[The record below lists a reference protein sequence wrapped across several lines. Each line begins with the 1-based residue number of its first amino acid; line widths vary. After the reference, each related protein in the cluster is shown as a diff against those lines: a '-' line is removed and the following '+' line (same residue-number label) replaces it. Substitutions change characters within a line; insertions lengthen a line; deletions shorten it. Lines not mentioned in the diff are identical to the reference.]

1 MNPELLL
8 TYFNRISDAPDAIP
22 RLRRFILDLAVRGKL
37 VDQNPEDES
46 ASILVSKI
54 GAKEIKVFA
63 NARLPFAVPSN
74 WVWVRLGDICSKTGS
89 GSTPRGGKSVYQRSG
104 VPFLRSQNVYDD
116 GLRLD
121 DVAYINQQ
129 THERMSGTAV
139 RSGDLLLNI
148 TGGSIGRCCCVPSEF
163 GQANVSQ
170 HVAIIR
176 VSVDGVQPYLHKLV
190 LSPYFQS
197 FILSEQTGA
206 GRGGLPK
213 NRMDRIPV
221 ALPPLA
227 EQHRIVAK
235 VDGLMAL
242 CDQLEATQEER
253 ETRRDRLTAA
263 SHHHL
268 NDGADADALHEHT
281 HFFIEHLPHLTV
293 RPDQLKQLRQTIL
306 SLAVRGNL
314 VRQDPAD
321 QPASGLLKLILS
333 EKARLMKEGKI
344 RKQRPQAEI
353 EPEEIPFALPQGW
366 VWVCLGDVI
375 HLVSGQHLQPNEYSS
390 REDSGPP
397 YITGP
402 ADFGD
407 HGLVITRYALVRKA
421 VAKKEQILLTVKGAG
436 VGKTAICDL
445 QEVAISRQLMAMTAI
460 AWNQQFLLLVT
471 HRLAETL
478 RTSARSLIP
487 GISREDV
494 DKFVFAL
501 PPLAE
506 QHRIVSKVDELMA
519 LCDRLESQLI
529 TARAES
535 GRLLEAVLQGALAGN
550 PHQQQSYRYPLQV
563 SGF

>member
-1 MNPELLL
+1 MSVRNTVKSIQDIMRQDSGVDGDAQRISQLCWMFFLKIIDDQDQELEALREGYPSPIPKPLRWRSWAADPEGITGEELLTFVNSQLFPKLKTLSL
-8 TYFNRISDAPDAIP
+8 T
-22 RLRRFILDLAVRGKL
+22 G
-37 VDQNPEDES
+37 
-46 ASILVSKI
+46 
-54 GAKEIKVFA
+54 
-63 NARLPFAVPSN
+63 
-74 WVWVRLGDICSKTGS
+74 
-89 GSTPRGGKSVYQRSG
+89 
-104 VPFLRSQNVYDD
+104 
-116 GLRLD
+116 
-121 DVAYINQQ
+121 
-129 THERMSGTAV
+129 
-139 RSGDLLLNI
+139 
-148 TGGSIGRCCCVPSEF
+148 

-170 HVAIIR
+170 HVAVIR
-176 VSVDGVQPYLHKLV
+176 VAVQGIQRYLHKLI

-197 FILSEQTGA
+197 FVLSEQTGA

-227 EQHRIVAK
+227 EQHRIIAK

-242 CDQLEATQEER
+242 CDRLEATQEER

-263 SHHHL
+263 SHHYL
-268 NDGADADALHEHT
+268 NNGADADALQEHT
-281 HFFIEHLPHLTV
+281 HFFIQHLPQLTV

-321 QPASGLLKLILS
+321 QPASGLLKRILD

-344 RKQRPQAEI
+344 RKQKLQAEI
-353 EPEEIPFALPQGW
+353 EPKETPFVLPQGW

-375 HLVSGQHLQPNEYSS
+375 HLVSGQHLQPNEYST
-390 REDSGPP
+390 RNDSGPP

-421 VAKKEQILLTVKGAG
+421 VAKKGQILLTVKGAG
-436 VGKTAICDL
+436 VGKTAICDP

-460 AWNQQFLLLVT
+460 AWNQQFLVLVT

-506 QHRIVSKVDELMA
+506 QHRIVARVAELMA
-519 LCDRLESQLI
+519 ICDRLEAQLT
-529 TARAES
+529 TAQTES
-535 GRLLEAVLQGALAGN
+535 SRLLEAILCQAIDNSLESASRSKQ
-550 PHQQQSYRYPLQV
+550 PISA
-563 SGF
+563 